1 MVPDAVVVRSG
12 LRVDVLL
19 DRTLARSLA
28 RELRLE
34 RALGAAVRTLR
45 ARPVSERRLRER
57 LRSRGVRVDAEE
69 AALGALADAGF
80 VDDERLAR
88 RRAVALAGRGW
99 GDAAIEA
106 RLAGDGLPARQV
118 ESALADLEPE
128 AKRAARV
135 IAGLPLRKAWALL
148 HRRGF
153 DTETLETVLGP
164 LDEDAS
170 DGLG

>member
-1 MVPDAVVVRSG
+1 MP
-12 LRVDVLL
+12 L

-34 RALGAAVRTLR
+34 RAVGTAARTLR
-45 ARPVSERRLRER
+45 ARPLSERRLRER
-57 LRSRGVRVDAEE
+57 LRSRGVRADAEE
-69 AALGALADAGF
+69 AALATLIGAGF

-88 RRAVALAGRGW
+88 GRAAALAERGW

-106 RLAGDGLPARQV
+106 RLAGEGLPVPQV

-128 AKRAARV
+128 AERAATL
-135 IAGLPLRKAWALL
+135 IAGLPLRKAWTLL
-148 HRRGF
+148 QRRGF
-153 DTETLETVLGP
+153 DAETLESVLGA
-164 LDEDAS
+164 LDEDAA